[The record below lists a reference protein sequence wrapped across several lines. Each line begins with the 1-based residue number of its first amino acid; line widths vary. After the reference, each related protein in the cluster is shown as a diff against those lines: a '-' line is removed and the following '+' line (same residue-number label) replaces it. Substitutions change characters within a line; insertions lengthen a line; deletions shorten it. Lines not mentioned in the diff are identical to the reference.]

1 MRLQN
6 KVAIITG
13 STSGIGEATAK
24 LFAKEG
30 AKVIVTGRRQEKG
43 QKVVQEILEQNG
55 EAYFVQADMLDESSY
70 SLIVNETFS
79 KYGKIDIL
87 INNAGKIIEKPFIE
101 FSTLDWDYFIK
112 LDAYAY
118 FRMMQE
124 VLPSMIEQESGNIIN
139 VTSLAAIN
147 VLPTHALYS
156 FVKAGV
162 TQMSKVVAAEFASK
176 NIRVNNL
183 LPGVVFTEM
192 IEDNPNTPHMEKMI
206 PIGRMST
213 ADEQAE
219 VLAFLASDQ
228 SSYITG
234 TSIVADGGVRGI

>member
-13 STSGIGEATAK
+13 STSGIGEAAAK

-30 AKVIVTGRRQEKG
+30 ASVIVTGRRTEKG
-43 QKVVQEILEQNG
+43 LTVVRSIKEKDG
-55 EAYFVQADMLDESSY
+55 EAHFIQADITDDGSY
-70 SLIVNETFS
+70 DRIVEETLS

-87 INNAGKIIEKPFIE
+87 INNAGRIIEKPFLE
-101 FSTLDWDYFIK
+101 FSESDWNHFIK
-112 LDAYAY
+112 LDAFAY

-124 VLPSMIEQESGNIIN
+124 VLPAMVKQNSGNIIN

-156 FVKAGV
+156 FVKAGI

-183 LPGVVFTEM
+183 LPGVVYTEM
-192 IEDNPNTPHMEKMI
+192 IEDNPNTPNMEKII

-234 TSIVADGGVRGI
+234 TSIVADGGIRGL